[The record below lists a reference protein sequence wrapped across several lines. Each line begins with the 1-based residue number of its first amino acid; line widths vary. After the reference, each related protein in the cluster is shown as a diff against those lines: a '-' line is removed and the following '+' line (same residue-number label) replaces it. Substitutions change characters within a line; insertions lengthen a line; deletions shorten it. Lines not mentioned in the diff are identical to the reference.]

1 MSILAI
7 LAEPAPLRAALLLF
21 RRAAQR
27 PLSQTAAAK
36 KLGVT
41 REHLNRVLRGHRHSR
56 RLTSAYQK
64 LQRAA

>member
-1 MSILAI
+1 MKPKQKSTSPTLVN
-7 LAEPAPLRAALLLF
+7 
-21 RRAAQR
+21 
-27 PLSQTAAAK
+27 QTAAAK

-56 RLTSAYQK
+56 RLMSAWNE